1 MTKPTYKRI
10 TYQELKDGTYKNAYV
25 PQDDKFP
32 VTAHMTSY
40 LRDALIAC
48 PSNDDDSK
56 TCMNIYV
63 DEEGKEVGRDY
74 RFGTRIKVGDSVY
87 GAGTGFGFE
96 VIEEYRKEGLG
107 AELMLITQ
115 NNKEY
120 DFLLYS
126 GITRKVLPMYRKL
139 KYNLFEVPQYVKILN
154 FKYVLRRYALKGKMW
169 NLVAGLGNCGIKML
183 DIPNKIRINRINKR
197 FIIRKET
204 IVPEWVSEMTAN
216 DGHQFMEVH
225 DREWFQWNL
234 DHNTF
239 GFDEDIQ
246 SFYSVLDRNNNPLGF
261 FMTKE
266 RIIQKSGPDKGLI
279 RGTIVEWESCNK
291 KELSEADINLLAL
304 QTFSKKVDLIFT
316 LACEFGTA
324 SQLKKLGFHER
335 VSFIVGFKD
344 KKKLFENIGEQNLW
358 RLRYGYTNMILL

>member
-1 MTKPTYKRI
+1 MARPTYKRI
-10 TYQELKDGTYKNAYV
+10 TYQELKDGTYKNAYI

-32 VTAHMTSY
+32 VTAHLTSY

-48 PSNDDDSK
+48 PCNNDDSK
-56 TCMNIYV
+56 TFMNVYI
-63 DEEGKEVGRDY
+63 DEESKEVARDF
-74 RFGTRIKVGDSVY
+74 RFSTRIKVGDSVY
-87 GAGTGFGFE
+87 FAGTGFGFE
-96 VIEEYRKEGLG
+96 VVKEYRKEGLG

-139 KYNLFEVPQYVKILN
+139 KYHLFEVPQYVKIMN
-154 FKYVLRRYALKGKMW
+154 YKYLLRRYALKGKVW
-169 NLVAGLGNCGIKML
+169 KIVGGLVNNLLRLSEIS
-183 DIPNKIRINRINKR
+183 NKIRINRINKR
-197 FIIRKET
+197 FIIKKET
-204 IVPEWVSEMTAN
+204 IIPEWVSEMTAN

-234 DHNTF
+234 DYNTF
-239 GFDEDIQ
+239 GFKEDIQ
-246 SFYSVLDRNNNPLGF
+246 SFYSVFDGNNKPLGF

-266 RIIQKSGPDKGLI
+266 RLIQKSGPDKDLV
-279 RGTIVEWESCNK
+279 RGTVVEWESCDKNI
-291 KELSEADINLLAL
+291 LSEYDINLLAL
-304 QTFSKKVDLIFT
+304 QTFSKNVDLIFT

-324 SQLKKLGFHER
+324 SQLKKIGYHKKA
-335 VSFIVGFKD
+335 SFIAGVKD
-344 KKKLFENIGEQNLW
+344 KKKQFDDIGEQNLW